1 MDHELPVTFEVI
13 TLGAMVVL
21 LIADLLIVGR
31 RPHVPSIK
39 ESALWVGFYVGLA
52 VIFGVIVW
60 GVGGVTPAAE
70 FYAGWLM
77 EYSLSVDNL
86 FVFVIIMARFAV
98 PRDQQQRVLMVG
110 IIMALI
116 FRAAFIL
123 AGAALIEQFTWL
135 FYIFGAFLI
144 YTAIQQAIP
153 ESPEEQ
159 DDYKENALIRM
170 MRRVLPLDHHY
181 DGAKLTTMVD
191 GRRLFT
197 PMIIVFLAIGSTDV
211 LFAVDSIPA
220 IFGITKD
227 PFIVFATNL
236 FALMGLRQLYFLL
249 GGLLDRLVYLPLAL
263 SAILGFIGIKLIL
276 EALHTNTLSW
286 INGGEGFE
294 WAPEIPIWLSL
305 TVIVVSLVVGTVASL
320 IKSAHDER
328 KEALASAEAEKT
340 AEEESVPAEESASS
354 DSTK

>member
-1 MDHELPVTFEVI
+1 MVHELPVTFEAVA
-13 TLGAMVVL
+13 LGAMLVL
-21 LIADLLIVGR
+21 LVADLLIVGR
-31 RPHVPSIK
+31 RPHIPSMK
-39 ESALWVGFYVGLA
+39 ESALWVSFYVGLA

-60 GVGGVTPAAE
+60 GVGGATPAAE

-98 PRDQQQRVLMVG
+98 PREQQQRVLMVG

-153 ESPEEQ
+153 EKPEEH

-170 MRRVLPLDHHY
+170 MRRVLPLHHQY
-181 DGAKLTTMVD
+181 DGAKLRTTVD
-191 GRRLFT
+191 GRKLFT

-227 PFIVFATNL
+227 PFIVFSTNL

-276 EALHTNTLSW
+276 EALHTNSISW
-286 INGGEGFE
+286 INGGEGFH

-305 TVIVVSLVVGTVASL
+305 TVIIVSLVVGTVASL
-320 IKSAHDER
+320 IKSAHDDR
-328 KEALASAEAEKT
+328 VEASK
-340 AEEESVPAEESASS
+340 
-354 DSTK
+354 

>member
-1 MDHELPVTFEVI
+1 MTHELPATFEVI
-13 TLGAMVVL
+13 SLGAMLVL

-31 RPHVPSIK
+31 RPHVPSMK
-39 ESALWVGFYVGLA
+39 ESAIWVSFYVGLA
-52 VIFGVIVW
+52 IIFGAIVW

-98 PRDQQQRVLMVG
+98 PREQQQRVLMVG

-116 FRAAFIL
+116 FRAIFIL

-144 YTAIQQAIP
+144 YTAIHMVVAEE
-153 ESPEEQ
+153 ESP
-159 DDYKENALIRM
+159 DDYKENALIRT
-170 MRRVLPLDHHY
+170 MRRVLPLHHQY
-181 DGAKLTTMVD
+181 DGAKLTTTID

-197 PMIIVFLAIGSTDV
+197 PLIIVFLAIGSTDV

-227 PFIVFATNL
+227 PFIVFSTNL

-249 GGLLDRLVYLPLAL
+249 GGLLDKLVYLPIALA
-263 SAILGFIGIKLIL
+263 AILGFIGVKLIL
-276 EALHTNTLSW
+276 EALHTNSIPW

-294 WAPEIPIWLSL
+294 WAPEVPIWLSL

-320 IKSAHDER
+320 VKSAHDAR
-328 KEALASAEAEKT
+328 KEALK
-340 AEEESVPAEESASS
+340 PAEEAVEESAPS
-354 DSTK
+354 DSAK